1 MALSRDTDEIVS
13 EVERRRTSLML
24 AAQRGD
30 RTAYDALLRDCVP
43 LIREIAQRQGV
54 PRDRVDDAVQ
64 ETLLTLHRARHTYDP
79 TRSFTAWLRV
89 IAQRRAIDVL
99 RSAGRRGLRELYAPL
114 AYESYPDPSAE
125 TQASLERAGTLRM
138 LEPAIA
144 ALPRKQ
150 REAVKHLVVDER
162 NLGEA
167 AALTGDTKGA
177 LKVNLHRA
185 LKKLRDRLSLE

>member
-1 MALSRDTDEIVS
+1 MSRDTYETALEID
-13 EVERRRTSLML
+13 RRRTALMV
-24 AAQRGD
+24 AAQCGD
-30 RTAYDALLRDCVP
+30 RAAYDALLRDCVL
-43 LIREIAQRQGV
+43 LIREVAGRQGV
-54 PRDRVDDAVQ
+54 PRDRIDDAVQ

-79 TRSFTAWLRV
+79 ARSFTAWLRV
-89 IAQRRAIDVL
+89 IAQRRAIDML
-99 RSAGRRGLRELYAPL
+99 RSAGRQDLRELHAPL
-114 AYESYPDPSAE
+114 AYESFPDPSAE
-125 TQASLERAGTLRM
+125 IQASLERTGTLRR

-162 NLGEA
+162 NLSEA

>member
-1 MALSRDTDEIVS
+1 MSLDTQEAAN
-13 EVERRRTSLML
+13 EVDRRRTSLMV

-30 RTAYDALLRDCVP
+30 RPAYDALLRECVP
-43 LIREIAQRQGV
+43 LIREVASRQGV
-54 PRDRVDDAVQ
+54 PRDRIDDAVQ
-64 ETLLTLHRARHTYDP
+64 ETLLTLHRARHTFDP
-79 TRSFTAWLRV
+79 ARSFTAWLRV

-99 RSAGRRGLRELYAPL
+99 RSSGRRDLRELHAPL

-125 TQASLERAGTLRM
+125 TQASLERAGTLRL